1 VGPWST
7 LSFPYGPA
15 KVLCQL
21 REATAHNSLREPCVS
36 VENPLNSSGRNKG
49 SPGRIRVADVESS
62 QGSECQ
68 LDIEHGRGRVEFP
81 KQTKDECRRPLRP
94 GLGPAVLL
102 YDDL

>member
-1 VGPWST
+1 MGPWST

-36 VENPLNSSGRNKG
+36 VEHPLNSSGRNKG

-81 KQTKDECRRPLRP
+81 KQTKDECRQPLRP